1 LEFKFKINNES
12 WNTSAKPIKFDDLKW
27 LEVKVLCMFVDE
39 FSYYPQQKNLENAEE
54 ISKGNQF
61 SKAILSFIQVEQTD
75 EENDLKSREKK
86 LVNHL
91 KWVARKN
98 KTNFI
103 VLHSFAHL
111 SESKASPEFTK
122 ELFNE
127 AEKRLLNAGYLVAQT
142 PFGYFLDLNIKAPGF
157 SQARIWASL

>member
-1 LEFKFKINNES
+1 
-12 WNTSAKPIKFDDLKW
+12 
-27 LEVKVLCMFVDE
+27 MFVDE
-39 FSYYPQQKNLENAEE
+39 FSYYPKQKNLENTEE
-54 ISKGNQF
+54 ITEGKQF

-98 KTNFI
+98 DTTSI
-103 VLHSFAHL
+103 ILHSFAHL

-122 ELFNE
+122 EIFNE
-127 AEKRLLNAGYLVAQT
+127 AEKRLLNARYLVTQT

>member
-1 LEFKFKINNES
+1 
-12 WNTSAKPIKFDDLKW
+12 
-27 LEVKVLCMFVDE
+27 MFVDE
-39 FSYYPQQKNLENAEE
+39 FSYYPQHKNLKNVEE
-54 ISKGNQF
+54 IVIGEQF
-61 SKAILSFIQVEQTD
+61 SKAILSFIQVEQSD

-91 KWVARKN
+91 KWIARKN
-98 KTNFI
+98 ETNSI
-103 VLHSFAHL
+103 ILHSFAHL

-127 AEKRLLNAGYLVAQT
+127 AEKRLRNAGYSVAQT

-157 SQARIWASL
+157 SLARIWASL

>member
-1 LEFKFKINNES
+1 MNREIIQVK
-12 WNTSAKPIKFDDLKW
+12 AIKFGKLKACH
-27 LEVKVLCMFVDE
+27 VKVLILFVDE
-39 FSYYPQQKNLENAEE
+39 FSYFPQQKNLENTEE
-54 ISKGNQF
+54 ITEGKQF
-61 SKAILSFIQVEQTD
+61 SKALLSFIQVEQTD

-98 KTNFI
+98 ETNSI
-103 VLHSFAHL
+103 ILPSFAHL

-157 SQARIWASL
+157 SQVRIWASL